1 MRLKTAIFLLLAC
14 MTRLWAQE
22 FTYVDWNI
30 LRPDTLPVQYTEVIP
45 LDEDYRSFRYE
56 VRLDYPEYVRLTAT
70 EAERVAV
77 WGKDLPENP
86 DVYCQV
92 AVSRKKGVLDV
103 AFVPIVRRGGK
114 YYKLASFKMNIVR
127 SPKTLTRA
135 LSVAAGK
142 TAAERYAS
150 NSVLSQGRWVKI
162 GITEDGVYRLTAADL
177 RRMGFNDPP
186 RVKLYGYGGHVQ
198 DEVIDADT
206 DFDDLEEVPLY
217 RDERGLL
224 FFGKGLISW
233 SATDRRGRATHRVN
247 TFAKQACYFLTEG
260 DSPRTIEKA
269 AVSGSPQKNLDYTPA
284 NVLYKKEEY
293 AWYQSGRN
301 FYESAN
307 YASSNSRT
315 YQLPVVDPVAS
326 AGGSLKVSF
335 TAHTTKDEGDSY
347 VTPTVDG
354 VKLSAMRISWSGE
367 YDAAKEGTQTYT
379 LNTLHEGTTGTQ
391 VTLVSTAGVDGRLGY
406 LELCY
411 RRQLKM
417 RDAFLYI
424 RHTETVPSNF
434 VIDANGRSGLKL
446 WCLGRRGNPM
456 TEYQGT
462 WSGSTYTVPVS
473 DPTVEYVAVDV
484 NADFPSPSYIG
495 EVANQNLHATPATD
509 MVIIIPAS
517 GKLYAQAERL
527 AEAHRSVDGLRVQI
541 VRADQIYNEFSSGT
555 PDATAYRRF
564 MKMLYDRAATDADM
578 PRYLLLFGDGM
589 WDNRMITADTRGL
602 NPDDY
607 LLCYE
612 SENSLSHTSSF
623 VMEDYFGLLDDGEG
637 DNLMKNKIDLGI
649 GRFPVTTEAEAKIL
663 VDKTVDYM
671 ENKYAGSWR
680 NVICVMGD
688 DGDNNDHIGKAEL
701 IAKQVEEEHA
711 SMQVNRIYWD
721 AYKREAG
728 ASGYSY
734 PAVTADIKQQM
745 EEGCLVMNYSGHGN
759 PRELS
764 HELVLKMADFSSFS
778 SPNLPLWITA
788 ACDVNPFD
796 MMEDNIGERAVLNPK
811 GAAVAFYGTTRTVY
825 SDRNSLMNRY
835 FTRSVLGK
843 DMYGR
848 RNAVGDAVR
857 LAKVELLSPHYCEN
871 HGYSICSH
879 YNDESVNKLHYV
891 LLGDPALKLGVPEY
905 KLVVDSINGTQIG
918 DDLPFANFEAGSIA
932 RVSGHVTDA
941 SGTRLPDYS
950 GVLSAMVYDS
960 ESVITCL
967 NNDGQSDT
975 AVVYVTRDK
984 RLYTG
989 SDSIKQGEF
998 TITFPVPMDIKYSGE
1013 TGRVLL
1019 YAIDNGKRREANG
1032 YTENVTVG
1040 GSSDELSG
1048 DKEGPKI
1055 TAYLN
1060 REDFIS
1066 GGTVNASPYFVA
1078 LLEDES
1084 GINVTNTAV
1093 GHDLELTIDGD
1104 PAMTY
1109 ILNNDYVSDFGD
1121 YRRGQLA
1128 YVIPTL
1134 PNGKHTLTFR
1144 AWDVMNNSST
1154 VTLDFNVDSSLSPDL
1169 INLTCTNNP
1178 AREQTT
1184 FIMRYDRPGTEC
1196 SFMLEVF
1203 DFAGRKL
1210 WTHTEEGMSEDG
1222 IYRVNW
1228 NLTTSTGMPLSTG
1241 VYLYRATVST
1251 PDSKAVSRANK
1262 IIILGN
1268 K

>member
-1 MRLKTAIFLLLAC
+1 M
-14 MTRLWAQE
+14 
-22 FTYVDWNI
+22 
-30 LRPDTLPVQYTEVIP
+30 
-45 LDEDYRSFRYE
+45 
-56 VRLDYPEYVRLTAT
+56 
-70 EAERVAV
+70 
-77 WGKDLPENP
+77 
-86 DVYCQV
+86 
-92 AVSRKKGVLDV
+92 
-103 AFVPIVRRGGK
+103 
-114 YYKLASFKMNIVR
+114 
-127 SPKTLTRA
+127 
-135 LSVAAGK
+135 
-142 TAAERYAS
+142 
-150 NSVLSQGRWVKI
+150 
-162 GITEDGVYRLTAADL
+162 
-177 RRMGFNDPP
+177 
-186 RVKLYGYGGHVQ
+186 
-198 DEVIDADT
+198 
-206 DFDDLEEVPLY
+206 
-217 RDERGLL
+217 
-224 FFGKGLISW
+224 ISW

-260 DSPRTIEKA
+260 DSPKTIGVTS
-269 AVSGSPQKNLDYTPA
+269 VSGSPQKNLDYTPA

-301 FYESAN
+301 FYESVS
-307 YASSNSRT
+307 YASSNSHT

-326 AGGSLKVSF
+326 AGGSLKVNF
-335 TAHTTKDEGDSY
+335 TAHTTGGNSS
-347 VTPTVDG
+347 VQPTVDG
-354 VKLSAMRISWSGE
+354 VPLNPITITASGE

-379 LNTLHEGTTGTQ
+379 LNTLREGTTGTQ
-391 VTLVSTAGVDGRLGY
+391 VTLVSTAGVDARLGY

-411 RRQLKM
+411 RRRLKM

-424 RHTETVPSNF
+424 RHTETSSSNF

-456 TEYQGT
+456 VEFQGT
-462 WSGSTYTVPVS
+462 WSGFTYTVPVS
-473 DPTVEYVAVDV
+473 DPTLEYVAVDV

-495 EVANQNLHATPATD
+495 EVSNQNLHAMPATD
-509 MVIIIPAS
+509 MIIIIPAS

-527 AEAHRSVDGLRVQI
+527 AEAHRRLDGLRVQI

-578 PRYLLLFGDGM
+578 PRYLLLFGDGV
-589 WDNRMITADTRGL
+589 WDNRMVTADTRGL

-637 DNLMKNKIDLGI
+637 GDLMMDKVDLGI

-663 VDKTVDYM
+663 VDKTVGYM

-688 DGDNNDHIGKAEL
+688 DGDNNDHIVKAEL

-711 SMQVNRIYWD
+711 DMQVNRIYWD
-721 AYKREAG
+721 AYKREAS

-825 SDRNSLMNRY
+825 STPNSWMNRY
-835 FTRSVLGK
+835 FTKYVLGK
-843 DMYGR
+843 DASGR
-848 RNAVGDAVR
+848 RNTIGDAVR
-857 LAKVELLSPHYCEN
+857 LAKMDLVDT
-871 HGYSICSH
+871 GK
-879 YNDESVNKLHYV
+879 DDTVNKLHYV
-891 LLGDPALKLGVPEY
+891 LLGDPALNLGVPEY
-905 KLVVDSINGTQIG
+905 KLVIDSINGTQIG

-932 RVSGHVTDA
+932 RVSGHVTDM

-950 GVLSAMVYDS
+950 GVLSAMIYDS

-967 NNDGQSDT
+967 NNDGEADS

-989 SDSIKQGEF
+989 SDSIKKGEF
-998 TITFPVPMDIKYSGE
+998 TITFPIPMDIKYSGE
-1013 TGRVLL
+1013 AGRVLL
-1019 YAIDNGKRREANG
+1019 YAIDNEKRREANG

-1128 YVIPTL
+1128 YVIPAL

-1154 VTLDFNVDSSLSPDL
+1154 VTLDFNVDGSLSPDL

-1184 FIMRYDRPGTEC
+1184 FIMRYDRPGAEC
-1196 SFMLEVF
+1196 EFTLEVF

-1210 WTHTEEGMSEDG
+1210 WTHTEQGMSEDG
-1222 IYRVNW
+1222 IYRVDW

-1241 VYLYRATVST
+1241 VYLYRAYVST
-1251 PDSKAVSRANK
+1251 SDSKAVSRANK

>member
-1 MRLKTAIFLLLAC
+1 MKSKAGIFLFLTCVA
-14 MTRLWAQE
+14 RLSAQE
-22 FTYVDWNI
+22 FTYVDWNV
-30 LRPDTLPVQYTEVIP
+30 LRPDTFPVRYTEVIP
-45 LDEDYRSFRYE
+45 LDGDYRGSRYE
-56 VRLDYPEYVRLTAT
+56 VRLDYPEYARLTAA

-77 WGKDLPENP
+77 WGKDLPEDP

-92 AVSRKKGVLDV
+92 AASRKKGVLDV

-114 YYKLASFKMNIVR
+114 YYKLTSFKMNVVR
-127 SPKTLTRA
+127 RPEPLARA
-135 LSVAAGK
+135 LPVAGGKDAAG
-142 TAAERYAS
+142 RYAS
-150 NSVLSQGRWVKI
+150 SSVLSQGRWVKI
-162 GITEDGVYRLTAADL
+162 GITEEGVYRLTAADL
-177 RRMGFNDPP
+177 RRMGFDDPS

-198 DEVIDADT
+198 DEVIDADA

-217 RDERGLL
+217 RDGRGLL
-224 FFGKGLISW
+224 FFGKGLVSW
-233 SATDRRGRATHRVN
+233 SAADGKEGAAHRVN
-247 TFAKQACYFLTEG
+247 TFARQACYFLTEG
-260 DSPRTIEKA
+260 DSPKA
-269 AVSGSPQKNLDYTPA
+269 IGVASVSAAPRKDLDYTPA

-307 YASSNSRT
+307 YASSNSHT

-326 AGGSLKVSF
+326 AGGSLKVNF
-335 TAHTTKDEGDSY
+335 TAYVRNGSDFR

-354 VKLSAMRISWSGE
+354 VTLAAMRIGGSGE
-367 YDAAKEGTQTYT
+367 YDAAKEATQTYALKT
-379 LNTLHEGTTGTQ
+379 LQEGTAGTQ
-391 VTLVSTAGVDGRLGY
+391 VTLVSTAGADARLGY
-406 LELCY
+406 LELRY
-411 RRQLKM
+411 RRRLKM

-424 RHTETVPSNF
+424 RHTETAPSNF
-434 VIDANGRSGLKL
+434 VIDAGGREGLKL
-446 WCLGRRGNPM
+446 WCLGRRGSPM
-456 TEYQGT
+456 TEYRGT

-473 DPTVEYVAVDV
+473 DPTLEYVAVDV
-484 NADFPSPSYIG
+484 NAEFPSPSYVG
-495 EVANQNLHATPATD
+495 EVYNQDLHATPATD

-517 GKLYAQAERL
+517 GRLHAQAERL
-527 AEAHRSVDGLRVQI
+527 AEAHRRLDGLRVQV

-564 MKMLYDRAATDADM
+564 MKMLYDRAGTDDDA
-578 PRYLLLFGDGM
+578 PRYLLLFGDGV
-589 WDNRMITADTRGL
+589 WDNRMVTAGARGL
-602 NPDDY
+602 APEDY

-637 DNLMKNKIDLGI
+637 KDLMRDKTDLGV

-680 NVICVMGD
+680 NVVCVLGD

-701 IAKQVEEEHA
+701 VARQVEEEHA
-711 SMQVNRIYWD
+711 VMQVNRIYWD

-734 PAVTADIKQQM
+734 PAVTAAIKQQM
-745 EEGCLVMNYSGHGN
+745 EEGCLMMNYSGHGN

-764 HELVLKMADFSSFS
+764 HELVLKLADFSSFS
-778 SPNLPLWITA
+778 SPNLPLWFTA

-796 MMEDNIGERAVLNPK
+796 MMEDNIGEQAVLNPK

-825 SDRNSLMNRY
+825 SSPNSWMNLY
-835 FTRSVLGK
+835 FMRHALGK
-843 DMYGR
+843 DDRGK

-857 LAKVELLSPHYCEN
+857 LSKADLIDSSNEG
-871 HGYSICSH
+871 GY
-879 YNDESVNKLHYV
+879 EENKLHYV
-891 LLGDPALKLGVPEY
+891 LLGDPALRLGVPEY
-905 KLVVDSINGTQIG
+905 KLVVDSINGTRIADG
-918 DDLPFANFEAGSIA
+918 LPSANFEAGSVA
-932 RVSGHVTDA
+932 RVSGHVADA
-941 SGTRLPDYS
+941 SGGRLPDYS

-967 NNDGQSDT
+967 NNDGQSDS

-989 SDSIKQGEF
+989 SDSVRKGEF
-998 TITFPVPMDIKYSGE
+998 AIAFPIPMDIKYSGE
-1013 TGRVLL
+1013 DGRVLL

-1060 REDFIS
+1060 REDFVS
-1066 GGTVNASPYFVA
+1066 GETVNASPYFVA

-1093 GHDLELTIDGD
+1093 GHDLEFAIDGD

-1109 ILNNDYVSDFGD
+1109 VLNNDYVSDFGD
-1121 YRRGQLA
+1121 YRRGQVA
-1128 YVIPTL
+1128 CAVPAL
-1134 PNGKHTLTFR
+1134 PDGRHTLTFR

-1154 VTLDFNVDSSLSPDL
+1154 ATLDFNVDGSLSPDL
-1169 INLTCTNNP
+1169 MNLSCTDNP
-1178 AREQTT
+1178 ARGHTT
-1184 FIMRYDRPGTEC
+1184 FIMRYDRPGAEC
-1196 SFMLEVF
+1196 RFVLEVF

-1210 WTHTEEGMSEDG
+1210 WTHAEEGMSEDG

-1228 NLTTSTGMPLSTG
+1228 DLTTSAGMPLSTG
-1241 VYLYRATVST
+1241 VYLYQATVST
-1251 PDSKAVSRANK
+1251 SDSKAVSRANK
-1262 IIILGN
+1262 IIVLGN

>member
-1 MRLKTAIFLLLAC
+1 M
-14 MTRLWAQE
+14 
-22 FTYVDWNI
+22 
-30 LRPDTLPVQYTEVIP
+30 
-45 LDEDYRSFRYE
+45 
-56 VRLDYPEYVRLTAT
+56 
-70 EAERVAV
+70 
-77 WGKDLPENP
+77 
-86 DVYCQV
+86 
-92 AVSRKKGVLDV
+92 
-103 AFVPIVRRGGK
+103 
-114 YYKLASFKMNIVR
+114 
-127 SPKTLTRA
+127 
-135 LSVAAGK
+135 
-142 TAAERYAS
+142 
-150 NSVLSQGRWVKI
+150 
-162 GITEDGVYRLTAADL
+162 
-177 RRMGFNDPP
+177 
-186 RVKLYGYGGHVQ
+186 
-198 DEVIDADT
+198 
-206 DFDDLEEVPLY
+206 
-217 RDERGLL
+217 
-224 FFGKGLISW
+224 
-233 SATDRRGRATHRVN
+233 
-247 TFAKQACYFLTEG
+247 
-260 DSPRTIEKA
+260 
-269 AVSGSPQKNLDYTPA
+269 
-284 NVLYKKEEY
+284 
-293 AWYQSGRN
+293 
-301 FYESAN
+301 
-307 YASSNSRT
+307 
-315 YQLPVVDPVAS
+315 
-326 AGGSLKVSF
+326 
-335 TAHTTKDEGDSY
+335 
-347 VTPTVDG
+347 
-354 VKLSAMRISWSGE
+354 
-367 YDAAKEGTQTYT
+367 
-379 LNTLHEGTTGTQ
+379 
-391 VTLVSTAGVDGRLGY
+391 
-406 LELCY
+406 
-411 RRQLKM
+411 
-417 RDAFLYI
+417 
-424 RHTETVPSNF
+424 
-434 VIDANGRSGLKL
+434 
-446 WCLGRRGNPM
+446 
-456 TEYQGT
+456 
-462 WSGSTYTVPVS
+462 
-473 DPTVEYVAVDV
+473 
-484 NADFPSPSYIG
+484 
-495 EVANQNLHATPATD
+495 
-509 MVIIIPAS
+509 
-517 GKLYAQAERL
+517 
-527 AEAHRSVDGLRVQI
+527 
-541 VRADQIYNEFSSGT
+541 
-555 PDATAYRRF
+555 
-564 MKMLYDRAATDADM
+564 
-578 PRYLLLFGDGM
+578 
-589 WDNRMITADTRGL
+589 
-602 NPDDY
+602 
-607 LLCYE
+607 
-612 SENSLSHTSSF
+612 
-623 VMEDYFGLLDDGEG
+623 
-637 DNLMKNKIDLGI
+637 
-649 GRFPVTTEAEAKIL
+649 
-663 VDKTVDYM
+663 
-671 ENKYAGSWR
+671 
-680 NVICVMGD
+680 
-688 DGDNNDHIGKAEL
+688 
-701 IAKQVEEEHA
+701 
-711 SMQVNRIYWD
+711 
-721 AYKREAG
+721 
-728 ASGYSY
+728 
-734 PAVTADIKQQM
+734 
-745 EEGCLVMNYSGHGN
+745 
-759 PRELS
+759 
-764 HELVLKMADFSSFS
+764 
-778 SPNLPLWITA
+778 
-788 ACDVNPFD
+788 
-796 MMEDNIGERAVLNPK
+796 
-811 GAAVAFYGTTRTVY
+811 
-825 SDRNSLMNRY
+825 
-835 FTRSVLGK
+835 
-843 DMYGR
+843 
-848 RNAVGDAVR
+848 
-857 LAKVELLSPHYCEN
+857 
-871 HGYSICSH
+871 
-879 YNDESVNKLHYV
+879 NKLHYV

-1060 REDFIS
+1060 REDFIF